1 MLANF
6 QHYEHHINKSIR
18 NNPSTRKIVTHHFSA
33 YAATLSQPMT
43 KNDISTM
50 ITSPSNQYKCS
61 VTILFN
67 SNNNNST
74 YETPPKQKCKLQTD
88 TSIIKNTTEECN
100 TYHLRRSV
108 YMLAYQRHL
117 RFLKNDKQTT
127 LKNIDI
133 FLSKLHVICPEN
145 LYNNII
151 NNSPKSYPS
160 STRIAK
166 FNSEKHALYGRRIE
180 SSILCYDVSNC
191 D

>member
-1 MLANF
+1 MEPTRKSSERRWILVTTTKILHNTRREVDEMLANF

-108 YMLAYQRHL
+108 YMLA
-117 RFLKNDKQTT
+117 
-127 LKNIDI
+127 
-133 FLSKLHVICPEN
+133 
-145 LYNNII
+145 
-151 NNSPKSYPS
+151 
-160 STRIAK
+160 
-166 FNSEKHALYGRRIE
+166 
-180 SSILCYDVSNC
+180 
-191 D
+191 